1 MQIHV
6 HVKIILCSP
15 FTIKFSFVSHSTKKE
30 LEKVI
35 KRLEDMQENMMI
47 EWKVAF
53 LMQFINLLWMQIM
66 SENCHFS
73 VEWSPTANQYLR
85 NISSQQP
92 FQSFGAFATLKYL
105 KIWMVFNRFDGYFV
119 QSFS

>member
-15 FTIKFSFVSHSTKKE
+15 FTMKFSFVSHSTKKE

-47 EWKVAF
+47 E
-53 LMQFINLLWMQIM
+53 
-66 SENCHFS
+66 
-73 VEWSPTANQYLR
+73 
-85 NISSQQP
+85 
-92 FQSFGAFATLKYL
+92 
-105 KIWMVFNRFDGYFV
+105 
-119 QSFS
+119 